1 MGADSLIG
9 FTASLILSS
18 TETVFYTM
26 SVYFMYVG
34 MMSDFAGLG
43 FELRLF
49 VRVDAVEKEIEG
61 HLRLQQFAF
70 AQRADVSPG
79 GRRNH
84 NGVAPPLTG
93 FFKRRVKPLDT
104 PFFTDQG

>member
-1 MGADSLIG
+1 MP
-9 FTASLILSS
+9 
-18 TETVFYTM
+18 
-26 SVYFMYVG
+26 
-34 MMSDFAGLG
+34 DFAGLG

-93 FFKRRVKPLDT
+93 FSSAASNHWIRLFHESGIATIFEPSRSGIGDDLST
-104 PFFTDQG
+104 